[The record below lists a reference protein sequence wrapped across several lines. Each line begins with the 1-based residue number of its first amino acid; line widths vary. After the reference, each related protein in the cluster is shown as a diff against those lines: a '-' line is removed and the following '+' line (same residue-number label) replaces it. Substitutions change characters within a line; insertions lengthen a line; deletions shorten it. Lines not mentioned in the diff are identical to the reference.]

1 MTAEFQPDSSGHV
14 GDSTIDLKSLRDSRG
29 LTLDDVSQATKISIK
44 NLDALENANFSVLP
58 PPIYVRAYL
67 HAYAKMLAV
76 DSGPFVSRYEKYLQ
90 AAGPGHKSKAEKTS
104 GQRFLWPKKLLLQAG
119 GVAVAG
125 VLIFFLFAHFNY
137 RSAVVTIEPS
147 ALREAQVQSGTTT
160 PDVAAPAQPDVNA
173 AAAAGQTNKSSPQR
187 QDGGLPEAAAQTP
200 PAVLII
206 TARQETWLRIR
217 EDGAAPYQLIMQP
230 GERITRS
237 ASRYALDIGNAGG
250 LSLEFQG
257 KIMKD
262 LGKSGQVVHLQLPE

>member
-1 MTAEFQPDSSGHV
+1 MTEEFQQDSSGHV
-14 GDSTIDLKSLRDSRG
+14 GDSTTDLKSLRGSHG
-29 LTLDDVSQATKISIK
+29 LTLEDVSQVTKISLK

-76 DSGPFVSRYEKYLQ
+76 DAGPLLNHYEKYLK
-90 AAGPGHKSKAEKTS
+90 ASGPGHKSKAEKTS

-125 VLIFFLFAHFNY
+125 VLIFFLFAYFNY

-147 ALREAQVQSGTTT
+147 ALREAQIKPGTTT
-160 PDVAAPAQPDVNA
+160 PDIAAPTQPDVNA
-173 AAAAGQTNKSSPQR
+173 TAAAGQTNKSSLQ
-187 QDGGLPEAAAQTP
+187 QDRGLPEAAGEPP

-217 EDGAAPYQLIMQP
+217 EDGATPYQLIMRP

-237 ASRYALDIGNAGG
+237 ASHYALDIGNAGG

-257 KIMKD
+257 KTMKD